1 MSVPLDLMAAGTSAA
16 IELKGLAA
24 GDDGADDVLLL
35 LLLLQPAAASA
46 LTAST
51 TAPAARGFR
60 VLRGL
65 TGYPALLSR
74 WI

>member
-24 GDDGADDVLLL
+24 GADDVLLL
-35 LLLLQPAAASA
+35 LLLLQPTAASA

-65 TGYPALLSR
+65 TGYPALLSS